1 MERPVRFGVLEQDDR
16 ELEIVHSLAKWKRYA
31 LGRYGFNIGEGLYT
45 DMNAIR
51 RDEETDNIHSIYVD
65 QWDWEK
71 VITREMRTKQT
82 FRETVKNVYEAIRLT
97 EKHMSNLYDYIH
109 CILPESIF
117 FITTEELEEKYPELS
132 PKDREYEI
140 AKLKGAVCIEEIGDK
155 LPSGEPHDG
164 RAPDYDDWHLNG
176 DIIVYYP
183 ILDIAL
189 ELSSM
194 GIRVDEVAIVLLA
207 GTSVGMRRVR
217 FHPHTVR
224 HVYVVDSSAAVLP
237 DVLAV
242 LLSGVRRALARV
254 ANVQRQLQRINGG
267 VFPVA
272 PFPPAERAP
281 CSGGRRLGDVQR
293 VLQQLGD
300 GDGRRLRLAAVVVA
314 GEHHRRPGRREL
326 AHPAD
331 DQQHPLLSRKL
342 AYVVRVGVGETERRP
357 GAAVLQDCP
366 CADAGTGGAP
376 GLRPRNFRRLG
387 KPERPGLQ
395 DLEPVGAVADR
406 RCLAALPVSVAKLA
420 YHHELWQGVRDV
432 GRLVGADLLQS
443 HDVEVDSA
451 HQLHHVRLALVPGVR
466 GVPVA
471 ILRPDVVRPHA
482 HRRRGGLRLRGPRAA
497 SAPPGRR
504 GLVARRAD

>member
-1 MERPVRFGVLEQDDR
+1 MAKIAIPDGYTSKLNLKETQIAIKDVKDFFQQALATELNLHRVTAPLFVTPESGLNDNLNGVERPVRFGVLEQDDR

-51 RDEETDNIHSIYVD
+51 RDEDTDNIHSIYVD

-194 GIRVDEVAIVLLA
+194 GIRVDEVAIVDQLNKA
-207 GTSVGMRRVR
+207 GCPERKE
-217 FHPHTVR
+217 
-224 HVYVVDSSAAVLP
+224 LP
-237 DVLAV
+237 FQKA
-242 LLSGVRRALARV
+242 
-254 ANVQRQLQRINGG
+254 II
-267 VFPVA
+267 
-272 PFPPAERAP
+272 E
-281 CSGGRRLGDVQR
+281 RRLPYTIGGGIGQSRLCMFFLRKAHIGEVQ
-293 VLQQLGD
+293 VSIWPEEVIEYASKLG
-300 GDGRRLRLAAVVVA
+300 V
-314 GEHHRRPGRREL
+314 
-326 AHPAD
+326 
-331 DQQHPLLSRKL
+331 
-342 AYVVRVGVGETERRP
+342 T
-357 GAAVLQDCP
+357 
-366 CADAGTGGAP
+366 
-376 GLRPRNFRRLG
+376 
-387 KPERPGLQ
+387 
-395 DLEPVGAVADR
+395 
-406 RCLAALPVSVAKLA
+406 
-420 YHHELWQGVRDV
+420 
-432 GRLVGADLLQS
+432 
-443 HDVEVDSA
+443 
-451 HQLHHVRLALVPGVR
+451 
-466 GVPVA
+466 
-471 ILRPDVVRPHA
+471 IL
-482 HRRRGGLRLRGPRAA
+482 
-497 SAPPGRR
+497 
-504 GLVARRAD
+504 